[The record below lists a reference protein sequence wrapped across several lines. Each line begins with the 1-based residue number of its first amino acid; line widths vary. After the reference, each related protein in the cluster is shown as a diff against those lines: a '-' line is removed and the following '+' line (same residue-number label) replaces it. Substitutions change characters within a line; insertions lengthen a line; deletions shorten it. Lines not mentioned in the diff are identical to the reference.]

1 MKYWRGSKNSLLF
14 KTKRSLT
21 IWTEF
26 QATIAV
32 AGGKMEKELK
42 EILVLQKEI
51 GGQEKELEGIFSQL
65 KEALNIPSW
74 ETIVIPIGEKR
85 IQLWNG
91 EVKVFWQEC
100 EGCQNDCNNCSIAER
115 SADWTPEEVV
125 SGVIEALT
133 RRIKALKEQVHKR
146 NLLIKNLRK

>member
-1 MKYWRGSKNSLLF
+1 
-14 KTKRSLT
+14 
-21 IWTEF
+21 
-26 QATIAV
+26 
-32 AGGKMEKELK
+32 MEKELK

-51 GGQEKELEGIFSQL
+51 GGQEKELKEIFINLQ
-65 KEALNIPSW
+65 EALSIPSW

-85 IQLWNG
+85 IQLFWNG

-115 SADWTPEEVV
+115 SAEWTPEEVV
-125 SGVIEALT
+125 SGVIEALQE
-133 RRIKALKEQVHKR
+133 RIKVLKEQVHKR